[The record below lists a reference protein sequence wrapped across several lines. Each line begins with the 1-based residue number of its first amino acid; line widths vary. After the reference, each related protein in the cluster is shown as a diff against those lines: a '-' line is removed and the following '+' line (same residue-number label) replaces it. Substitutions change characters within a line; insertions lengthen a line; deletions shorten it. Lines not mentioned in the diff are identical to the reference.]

1 MIYRHF
7 YILILPLLLL
17 ISVPPIQTSDK
28 VNLCYFSK
36 IDICPT
42 TNDHCRYILDNI
54 LLNAGLVQKIE
65 NESHFGPNGI
75 IKSKLELKKLPYPST
90 SNQIED
96 CECDIFFTGAYPIDT
111 IWNWVDN
118 TKSGFP
124 ERVLE
129 EIKKWSISSNDN
141 VVIMTQGETNT
152 WGYESRDSFENIGE
166 PVNNGV
172 FPNPV
177 FQGAFGNVPNF
188 EQSQLGFHGVF
199 TKTPEEDSMEVLGA
213 DKNGLPSIVLDK
225 PTNDIMVSD
234 FGTFIIGGGDIS
246 LGPEINN
253 NADVLALNIIAY
265 AVQIAQGT
273 VVNQYEHTIC
283 QGENI
288 PLPNGAIA
296 ESEGLYIDTLFTIDG
311 CDSIIMNYVN
321 VTPLDSSTIEVFTC
335 PEQPI
340 SVYGQSYFQDE
351 SGSYAIQRSDQ
362 CDSMV
367 LFEVKAYPEI
377 TAEIED
383 SILVASD
390 GRYTFN
396 NIISNDYKIQWS
408 GAEYLSC
415 EDCPN
420 PVLTS
425 RQLSP
430 STLEVNLTDE
440 YGCQLSRTIDVKYNR
455 APFIPSAFSPNNDG
469 INDEFRIYFPN
480 HLSPSKI
487 KNLSV
492 YGRWGDLVYQAKD
505 FDYLNA
511 NNWWT
516 GSNLNVGVYT
526 YQISVEFPNGEVVN
540 YSGDVNLMR

>member
-1 MIYRHF
+1 ML
-7 YILILPLLLL
+7 YIICFLFIPVILWGQNQCSCNTENP
-17 ISVPPIQTSDK
+17 ISI
-28 VNLCYFSK
+28 CYYSK
-36 IDICPT
+36 EDICPP
-42 TNDHCRYILDNI
+42 TNDHCRHILDNS
-54 LLNAGLVQKIE
+54 LFNDGLIQKIK
-65 NESHFGPNGI
+65 NESLFGISGN
-75 IKSKLELKKLPYPST
+75 IKANLELKKLPYPST

-96 CECDIFFTGAYPIDT
+96 YGCDIFFTGSFPIDT
-111 IWNWVDN
+111 LWNWRDH
-118 TKSGFP
+118 TKTGFP
-124 ERVLE
+124 KGVLE
-129 EIKKWSISSNDN
+129 EIKVWSEKCTNNIA
-141 VVIMTQGETNT
+141 ILTQGEANI
-152 WGYESRDSFENIGE
+152 WGYETRDTFENLGG
-166 PVNNGV
+166 PVNSI

-177 FQGAFGNVPNF
+177 FNGIFGNIPTF
-188 EQSQLGFHGVF
+188 EQNRSSFHGVF
-199 TKTPEEDSMEVLGA
+199 VKTPIQDSIEILGV
-213 DKNGLPSIVLDK
+213 DKNGSPSILLDK
-225 PTNDIMVSD
+225 ATNDIMVSD
-234 FGTFIIGGGDIS
+234 IGIFIIGGGEIS
-246 LGPEINN
+246 RGPEINN

-273 VVNQYEHTIC
+273 VANQYEHTIC

-288 PLPNGAIA
+288 PLPDGSMA
-296 ESEGLYIDTLFTIDG
+296 EAEGLYIDTLFTIDG

-321 VTPLDSSTIEVFTC
+321 VTPLDSSTLEVFTC

-351 SGSYAIQRSDQ
+351 SGSYAVQRSDQ

-367 LFEVKAYPEI
+367 LFEVKAYPGI
-377 TAEIED
+377 IAEIED

-390 GRYTFN
+390 GNYTFN
-396 NIISNDYKIQWS
+396 NNISNDYKIQWS

-415 EDCPN
+415 IDCPN

-430 STLEVNLTDE
+430 STLEVILTDE
-440 YGCQLSRTIDVKYNR
+440 NGCQLSKIVDVKYNR

-492 YGRWGDLVYQAKD
+492 YGRWGNLVYQAKD
-505 FDYLNA
+505 FDYLDT

-540 YSGDVNLMR
+540 YSGDVSLIR